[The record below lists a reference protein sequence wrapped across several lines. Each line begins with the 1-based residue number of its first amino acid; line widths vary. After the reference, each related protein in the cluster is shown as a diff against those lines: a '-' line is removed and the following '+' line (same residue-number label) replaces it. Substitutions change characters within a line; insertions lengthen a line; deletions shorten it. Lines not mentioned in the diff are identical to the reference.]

1 MMSESNYLVLP
12 SVASEGFPKV
22 IAEAWSMGCIPI
34 TTDVSSIGQYVING
48 LNGFV
53 FSTDNV
59 KENLHEALIRAL
71 CLPVGDFENM
81 VVNSES
87 NLRLFTYNHYKK
99 QILDKIICVV

>member
-1 MMSESNYLVLP
+1 
-12 SVASEGFPKV
+12 
-22 IAEAWSMGCIPI
+22 
-34 TTDVSSIGQYVING
+34 
-48 LNGFV
+48 
-53 FSTDNV
+53 
-59 KENLHEALIRAL
+59 L